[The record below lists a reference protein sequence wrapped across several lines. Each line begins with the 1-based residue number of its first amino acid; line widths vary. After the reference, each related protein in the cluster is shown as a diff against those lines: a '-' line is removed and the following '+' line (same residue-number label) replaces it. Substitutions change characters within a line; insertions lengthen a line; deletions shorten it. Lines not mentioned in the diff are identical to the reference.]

1 MVLYSASRM
10 NAPAKLPALPTVSD
24 VEDAARR
31 LHGLAVRT
39 PLLASQMLDEK
50 LGGRLLIKAEPLQ
63 ITGSFKFR
71 GACNRISRLDTEE
84 RRRGVVAFSSG
95 NHAQA
100 AAWAA
105 TLHGAPSVIVMP
117 SDAPA
122 IKIANTRA
130 YGAEVVLYDRYK
142 ESREDIA
149 RRYAVERGMTLV
161 PPFDDPYIISGQ
173 GTIGL
178 EVAAQCAERD
188 VTPDAIVA
196 PASGGGL
203 ISGIA
208 LAIKDRLPGCAVYC
222 AEPHGFD
229 DIALSLQAGQ
239 IRSHDG
245 TGNTI
250 CDALMAP
257 RPGDITFGVMR
268 THLTGAVS
276 VTDAEVETA
285 IATAF
290 HYFKLVVEPG
300 GAAALASVLFGKV
313 PCAGR
318 TVVVVASGGNIDA
331 SLYAAIVARTPP
343 L

>member
-1 MVLYSASRM
+1 MST
-10 NAPAKLPALPTVSD
+10 PAKLSALPTVSD

-31 LHGLAVRT
+31 LQGVAVRT
-39 PLLASQMLDEK
+39 PLLASQFLDER

-71 GACNRISRLDTEE
+71 GAQNRISRLDSDE
-84 RRRGVVAFSSG
+84 RKRGVVAFSSG

-100 AAWAA
+100 VAWAA
-105 TLHGAPSVIVMP
+105 KIHGAPAVIVMP

-142 ESREDIA
+142 ESREAIGQ
-149 RRYAVERGMTLV
+149 RYAVERGMTLV

-173 GTIGL
+173 GTVGL
-178 EVAAQCAERD
+178 EIAAQCAERD
-188 VTPDAIVA
+188 IAPDAVVA

-203 ISGIA
+203 ISGIS
-208 LAIKDRLPGCAVYC
+208 LAIHDRLPGCDVYC
-222 AEPHGFD
+222 AEPHRFD
-229 DIALSLQAGQ
+229 DIAQSLRAGE

-245 TGNTI
+245 TGNTF

-257 RPGDITFGVMR
+257 RPGDITFGVMSK
-268 THLTGAVS
+268 HLAGAVS

-290 HYFKLVVEPG
+290 HYFKLVIEPG
-300 GAAALASVLFGKV
+300 GAAALASVLCGKV

-318 TVVVVASGGNIDA
+318 TVVAVASGGNVDA
-331 SLYAAIVARTPP
+331 SLYASIIARTPP

>member
-1 MVLYSASRM
+1 MST
-10 NAPAKLPALPTVSD
+10 PAKLPALPTVSD

-31 LHGLAVRT
+31 LHGFAVRT
-39 PLLASQMLDEK
+39 PLLESQVLDEK

-71 GACNRISRLDTEE
+71 GAHNRISRLDAEE

-100 AAWAA
+100 VAWAA
-105 TLHGAPSVIVMP
+105 KIHGAPAVIVMP

-142 ESREDIA
+142 ESREAIGQ
-149 RRYAVERGMTLV
+149 RYAVERGMTLV

-173 GTIGL
+173 GTVGL
-178 EVAAQCAERD
+178 EIAEQCAERG
-188 VTPDAIVA
+188 VTPDAVVTS
-196 PASGGGL
+196 ASGGGL
-203 ISGIA
+203 VSGTA
-208 LAIKDRLPGCAVYC
+208 LAIQDRLPGCAVYC
-222 AEPHGFD
+222 AEPHRFD
-229 DIALSLQAGQ
+229 DIAQSLQAGE

-245 TGNTI
+245 TGNTF

-257 RPGDITFGVMR
+257 RPGDITFAVMR
-268 THLTGAVS
+268 ARLAGGVS

-290 HYFKLVVEPG
+290 HYFRLVVEPG
-300 GAAALASVLFGKV
+300 GAAALAGVLSGKV

-318 TVVVVASGGNIDA
+318 TVIAVASGGNIDA
-331 SLYAAIVARTPP
+331 SLYASIIGRTPP

>member
-1 MVLYSASRM
+1 M
-10 NAPAKLPALPTVSD
+10 NAPAKLPSLPTVAD
-24 VEDAARR
+24 VENAAKCLR
-31 LHGLAVRT
+31 GIAVQT
-39 PLLASQMLDEK
+39 PLLENRFLNER

-63 ITGSFKFR
+63 VTGSFKFR
-71 GACNRISRLDTEE
+71 GAYNRISRLDADE
-84 RRRGVVAFSSG
+84 RKRGIVAFSSG

-105 TLHGAPSVIVMP
+105 RLCGTPAVIVMP

-142 ESREDIA
+142 EDREAIG
-149 RRYAVERGMTLV
+149 RRYCDERGMTLV
-161 PPFDDPYIISGQ
+161 PPFNDPFIISGQ

-178 EVAAQCAERD
+178 EIAAQCAERD
-188 VTPDAIVA
+188 IVPDAVLA

-208 LAIKDRLPGCAVYC
+208 LAIKDRLPGTQVYC
-222 AEPHGFD
+222 AEPDQFD
-229 DIALSLQAGQ
+229 DIDLSLKAGK
-239 IRSHDG
+239 IVSHAG
-245 TGNTI
+245 KGNTF

-257 RPGDITFGVMR
+257 HPGDITFGVMSAN
-268 THLTGAVS
+268 LNGAVS
-276 VTDAEVETA
+276 ATDAEVETA

-300 GAAALASVLFGKV
+300 GAAALASVLNGKV
-313 PCAGR
+313 PCANR
-318 TVVVVASGGNIDA
+318 TVVAVASGGNIDS
-331 SLYAAIVARTPP
+331 SLYSAIISRTPP
-343 L
+343 V